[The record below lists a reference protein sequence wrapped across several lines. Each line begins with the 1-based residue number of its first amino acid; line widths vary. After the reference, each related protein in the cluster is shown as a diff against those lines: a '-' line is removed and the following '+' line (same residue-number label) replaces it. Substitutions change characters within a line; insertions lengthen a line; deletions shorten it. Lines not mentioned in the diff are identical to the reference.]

1 MRMKEYQMDRDDNP
15 RDYEYKRREP
25 SDAEVDAE
33 IDRRQQV
40 AIEAVKLCKDCKHY
54 VAGSKADY
62 DKCYHP
68 KSAKADPNNFVREAM
83 QKKFYFCSSMR
94 LGLGCDSDA
103 KLWEAK

>member
-1 MRMKEYQMDRDDNP
+1 MRVKEFQLDRGFDDYKPTREEMD
-15 RDYEYKRREP
+15 
-25 SDAEVDAE
+25 DAAVDAE

-54 VAGSKADY
+54 VAGSEADY

-68 KSAKADPNNFVREAM
+68 KSTKADPNNFVREVM

-103 KLWEAK
+103 KLWEAKS